1 MPDVNLLQGVDLS
14 HDELLSFIS
23 ESCTMSKALDEYEG
37 RKSCAITTARR
48 LAQFLGD
55 ERIKD
60 KGLNCNYVIARRPD
74 NLPTSD
80 RAIPVAIFSTEP
92 SVARTYLRK
101 WCGDIAGGTL
111 TTICLPAFCLP
122 LCLPV
127 GHPFCLYIWQL
138 TGCLCAYQACACL
151 SIGLVH
157 GSCCCFL
164 ALYNSTHSASVLTL
178 SPLRSAFSLGKP
190 QARMQTL
197 FCCCHDFRSTSLTT
211 GRYSVHGLLLLN
223 SVI

>member
-1 MPDVNLLQGVDLS
+1 
-14 HDELLSFIS
+14 
-23 ESCTMSKALDEYEG
+23 MSKALDEYEG

-101 WCGDIAGGTL
+101 WCGDISGGAAF
-111 TTICLPAFCLP
+111 LPFLGKRRDQNVAQSPTCWALSCIVIGGFCGHCSVLQHAFW
-122 LCLPV
+122 
-127 GHPFCLYIWQL
+127 G
-138 TGCLCAYQACACL
+138 
-151 SIGLVH
+151 VH
-157 GSCCCFL
+157 GTC
-164 ALYNSTHSASVLTL
+164 T
-178 SPLRSAFSLGKP
+178 
-190 QARMQTL
+190 RMPVQS
-197 FCCCHDFRSTSLTT
+197 FPKNGFKA
-211 GRYSVHGLLLLN
+211 
-223 SVI
+223 